1 MSTPSPKGNN
11 SPLEE
16 LLALLRLMQSPEP
29 YQRVCKTLTGA
40 VSNGN
45 IELAKKFLA
54 AGSDVNESTMMGSPL
69 STAARIGNLELVNL
83 LLKEGAKDVHGAVV
97 GAAWK
102 GKIDVLRRIL
112 EESADLEKT
121 GPEALKKA
129 AYDNQAEAVKLLLEK
144 GARMDANDY
153 YAVGEAAR
161 NAAIDVLKVFFAA
174 GLKPENAGDALRKAA
189 SSPLCFASV
198 KFLVDA
204 GVDPINHPH
213 YLMCIWGDKKTLEK
227 PLLPAD
233 AAEQANKK
241 EVADFLR
248 GNPIDVE
255 AILAREAARRKALE
269 PPADLELLLCQERE
283 KKTAHLLRGPARVE
297 AVQRAISLIQD
308 TRIKP
313 HLNEAGAKGDT
324 ALGLAANNGDANI
337 VKALLEAG
345 ADPNLGDGEKE
356 TPPIYHAARNS
367 DARVVEILLKAGA
380 DPDRKNKLGF
390 AALVAAA
397 DHDSLEIVRMLL
409 EAGSDPKITED
420 QSGQT
425 AMNVE
430 HGLNGAAIKAL
441 LREAVKKRQAGKPE
455 KGQRLSFLARKKG
468 FNAATTRGVK
478 DFQKFYYDSHPEW
491 SVAFVRG
498 PIEDV
503 SKAYSAM
510 MKAVRRET
518 DIAKKKINASS
529 EFVHLLQL
537 KGSPWTIL
545 LCALGYYADI
555 KKEAQALSKQLKTR
569 AFTYAAE
576 DTSGAEG
583 YELFENGE
591 LVESAFK
598 GDEFQFESKRRSQ
611 PQFDE
616 KTFPDQIFAEEGIY
630 LPACYPEDDGFDI
643 KLVLK
648 GLAPEDVA
656 RADFIGLKD

>member
-1 MSTPSPKGNN
+1 MSTSPQKGKDN
-11 SPLEE
+11 PLEE
-16 LLALLRLMQSPEP
+16 LLALLRLMQSPAP
-29 YQRVCKTLTGA
+29 NTRVCKTLTGA
-40 VSNGN
+40 VSDGN

-54 AGSDVNESTMMGSPL
+54 AGSDVNESTMMGSPV

-83 LLKEGAKDVHGAVV
+83 LLKEGAKDIHGAVV

-102 GKIDVLRRIL
+102 GKIDVLRRL
-112 EESADLEKT
+112 FGEPVDLET
-121 GPEALKKA
+121 AGPEALKKA

-189 SSPLCFASV
+189 SGSLCFVAV

-204 GVDPINHPH
+204 GVDPVNHPH
-213 YLMCIWGDKKTLEK
+213 YMQSLWGDKKILEK

-233 AAEQANKK
+233 AAEQVNKK

-269 PPADLELLLCQERE
+269 PPADLESLLRQERE
-283 KKTAHLLRGPARVE
+283 KKTAHLLRGPARIE
-297 AVQRAISLIQD
+297 ALQRAISLIQD

-313 HLNEAGAKGDT
+313 HLNEVGTEGHT
-324 ALGLAANNGDANI
+324 ALGLAANNGDTDI

-345 ADPNLGDGEKE
+345 ADPNRGDGEKE

-367 DARVVEILLKAGA
+367 DPRMVEVLLKAGA

-455 KGQRLSFLARKKG
+455 KGQGLSFLARKKG
-468 FNAATTRGVK
+468 FNAATVRGVK
-478 DFQKFYYDSHPEW
+478 DFQKFYYGGHPEW
-491 SVAFVRG
+491 SVAFVHG

-503 SKAYSAM
+503 SKAYSEI
-510 MKAVRRET
+510 MKAARRET
-518 DIAKKKINASS
+518 DVAKKKISSASK
-529 EFVHLLQL
+529 FVHLLQL
-537 KGSPWTIL
+537 KGSAWTIL
-545 LCALGYYADI
+545 LSALGFYETI
-555 KKEAQALSKQLKTR
+555 KNEAQALTKQLKTR
-569 AFTYAAE
+569 VFTYAAE

-591 LVESAFK
+591 LLESAFK
-598 GDEFQFESKRRSQ
+598 ADEFQFESKRRSQ

-616 KTFPDQIFAEEGIY
+616 KTFPDSVFAEEGIY
-630 LPACYPEDDGFDI
+630 LPACYPEDDGFDV

-648 GLAPEDVA
+648 GLSPEDVI
-656 RADFIGLKD
+656 RADFVALKN